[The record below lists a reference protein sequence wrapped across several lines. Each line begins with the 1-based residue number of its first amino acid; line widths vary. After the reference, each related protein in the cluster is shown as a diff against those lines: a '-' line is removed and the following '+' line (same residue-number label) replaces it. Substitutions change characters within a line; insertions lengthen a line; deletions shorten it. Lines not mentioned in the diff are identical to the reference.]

1 MSKKDKDQEIK
12 MNAGNQK
19 VSPISTEH
27 QNENHNAKKV
37 GLGPNTKR

>member
-1 MSKKDKDQEIK
+1 MSNKDQELI

-37 GLGPNTKR
+37 GLGPKNTKR